1 MDKNIEPTEIT
12 TEDVSFMEAELAKT
26 VQPLSLSELSRK
38 LAYLKTAG
46 QLGYEVKRY
55 DPNCRYEVNDLI
67 YKTYDEPLTV
77 SSKGVEHFK
86 GAIVLK
92 VVGKV
97 AYESF
102 NCEMLEVDYTGG
114 GPFRKHVDYMK
125 KTKTQVLLPSNM
137 DGKGLDPE
145 VLKKEEDPRRK
156 ELPITERDLSK
167 LQKNLRAAL
176 AKSEKFFNWNDHW
189 QLTDKQVQVSD
200 ESMGKIEED
209 LNKSQRSAATADL
222 VSKYLDTTSDSETFP
237 LSVMSLNAILD
248 KKHKKSFVFVSPENG
263 GRWILRSTLDGL
275 LKGLPLS
282 TPKAKLPDFE
292 EIKKPTGPRLRALPV
307 KLYLTWREI
316 LSGGLKIPDSLRRE
330 LSASR
335 EYVLTNADEEKDYT
349 VYYYPSQSIL
359 LGLQDYYTSQ
369 NIPQG
374 ASLTLVKKND
384 THLVLSLKKSKKKI
398 AVPTVTYNAKK
409 DVFSEGGEVFTFAL
423 PNKIIFLEA
432 DTLSKLVSLSDQRD
446 NLDLR
451 DLLVLVF
458 KEFGL
463 KGDYFSLHF
472 RRAFHLVDMIKHTIL
487 EDVEKTLLSTSEFAR
502 SEKKKGLFF
511 YTVKAEP
518 VKPAEPEP
526 IPVVRLEKAAE
537 PDEEEDEEALPE
549 IGTVGEVTVP
559 DVQIEEVAEPLPQ
572 ATLETRAEVE
582 VLPEPEEKI
591 IPLLKEE
598 KAPPPKK
605 KTRKIK
611 AEAEGLPRKRRRE
624 KKQIEERIEVEEF
637 EMEAL
642 IAKKAQETEELP
654 VERAVAPKKEKKIEY
669 KPTEEEKLLSGLF
682 AEKLKSALDKKKTKK
697 DKKKK

>member
-26 VQPLSLSELSRK
+26 VQPLSLSELTRK
-38 LAYLKTAG
+38 LAYRKTAG

-77 SSKGVEHFK
+77 NSKGVEHFK

-92 VVGKV
+92 VVAKV

-114 GPFRKHVDYMK
+114 GPFRKHLDYMK

-156 ELPITERDLSK
+156 ELPMTERDLSR

-176 AKSEKFFNWNDHW
+176 VKSEKFFTWNDHW
-189 QLTDKQVQVSD
+189 QLTDTQVQVSD
-200 ESMGKIEED
+200 ESMGKIEDD
-209 LNKSQRSAATADL
+209 LKKSQRSAATADL

-248 KKHKKSFVFVSPENG
+248 KKHKKSFVFVSPEKR

-282 TPKAKLPDFE
+282 APKAKLPDFE
-292 EIKKPTGPRLRALPV
+292 ELKKPAGPRPRAFPV

-335 EYVLTNADEEKDYT
+335 EYVLTNADEENDYT

-359 LGLQDYYTSQ
+359 LGLQDYYASQ

-374 ASLTLVKKND
+374 ASLTLSKKDD

-398 AVPTVTYNAKK
+398 SVPTVTYNAKK
-409 DVFSEGGEVFTFAL
+409 DVFSEGAEVFTFAL

-432 DTLSKLVSLSDQRD
+432 DTLSRLVSLSDQRD
-446 NLDLR
+446 NFDLR
-451 DLLVLVF
+451 DLLILIF

-463 KGDYFSLHF
+463 EGDYLSLHF
-472 RRAFHLVDMIKHTIL
+472 RRAFHLVDMIKHTVL
-487 EDVEKTLLSTSEFAR
+487 EDVEKTLLSASEFAH

-518 VKPAEPEP
+518 EKPAEPEP
-526 IPVVRLEKAAE
+526 VPVVRPEKAAE
-537 PDEEEDEEALPE
+537 PDEEALPE

-559 DVQIEEVAEPLPQ
+559 DIQIEEVVEPLPQ
-572 ATLETRAEVE
+572 AAFETRAEVVVE
-582 VLPEPEEKI
+582 VPPEPEEKI
-591 IPLLKEE
+591 IIPPEE
-598 KAPPPKK
+598 GKAPPPKK

-611 AEAEGLPRKRRRE
+611 AEVEGLPRKRRRE

-642 IAKKAQETEELP
+642 IAKKAQEAEELP
-654 VERAVAPKKEKKIEY
+654 VERAAAPQKEKKVAY
-669 KPTEEEKLLSGLF
+669 KPAEEEKPLSGLF
-682 AEKLKSALDKKKTKK
+682 AEKLKSALDKKKPDK